1 MEHKRIGLW
10 MGMRSLAAVLLVV
23 AVGTYGC
30 NGDDDGDGDGSTG
43 ASAFNFTESNMST
56 AAGIAIGGLEVLPN
70 FTQVTLEM
78 LGFIFGDFAAQP
90 SAYRPADI
98 IPGLCQS
105 GEADLEYSLVG
116 LTASLTFSDCDLEGD
131 GTLIDGP
138 VSLAF
143 AGIPQGGPPLDVDAD
158 VTLNITITDDEGSE
172 VITGSFGL
180 SIDSSDLV
188 DYTAIFTAEG
198 AAEFLKAGQGSQS
211 ITFGCFNIILS
222 FSPSPPSD
230 LGSGYFLLSP
240 NAVINAGGKIFS
252 ISSGGFSPLDFMP
265 YPVEDASYP
274 DEGGMRFFSFVLG
287 DGCAAA
293 GVPGGVG
300 DSDESNFIL
309 TALPGDDDDVTLELR
324 DSEDVV
330 QATVNTTWS
339 ALTD

>member
-1 MEHKRIGLW
+1 MERKRIGLW
-10 MGMRSLAAVLLVV
+10 MGLRSLVTMLLIV
-23 AVGTYGC
+23 AVGAYGC
-30 NGDDDGDGDGSTG
+30 NGDDDGNGDGSTG
-43 ASAFNFTESNMST
+43 PSAFNFTETNMST

-70 FTQVTLEM
+70 FTQVTLE
-78 LGFIFGDFAAQP
+78 LLSFIFGDFAVQP
-90 SAYRPADI
+90 SDFQPADV

-105 GEADLEYSLVG
+105 GEADLEYSLIG
-116 LTASLTFSDCDLEGD
+116 LTATLTFTDCDLEGD

-143 AGIPQGGPPLDVDAD
+143 DGIPQGGPPLEVDAD

-222 FSPSPPSD
+222 FSPLD
-230 LGSGYFLLSP
+230 FDSGYFMLSP

-252 ISSGGFSPLDFMP
+252 ISSDGFSPLDFVP
-265 YPVEDASYP
+265 YTVEDASYP
-274 DEGGMRFFSFVLG
+274 DDGGMRFFSFVLG

-293 GVPGGVG
+293 GVPAGVG
-300 DSDESNFIL
+300 DSDGSNFIL
-309 TALPGDDDDVTLELR
+309 TALPGDDDDVTLQLR